1 MRLWRCGKAC
11 HSRAF
16 RPQTV
21 YTRPPFPG
29 GFRLLFAMDFGRAVS
44 AVFCPPRASKDA
56 RAADFAAAKSFWVED
71 GSGRRSMWSSLCIFA
86 LLCDELCVRWVVQ
99 RDEGGLSL
107 PFFKYQRR
115 KMSPLSKKRGHHDLR
130 ILGFDRIAST
140 AAVRTRSDFGI
151 IPSPLHLARS
161 LLFRRQ
167 PIMNHSVVGACFLH
181 ELQIKTVQHSTDGY
195 AEQHP

>member
-11 HSRAF
+11 NSRAF

-29 GFRLLFAMDFGRAVS
+29 GFRLLLAVNLLGAGG
-44 AVFCPPRASKDA
+44 AVFCPAGAGENA

-71 GSGRRSMWSSLCIFA
+71 GCGRRSMGSSLCIFA

>member
-1 MRLWRCGKAC
+1 VRLWRCGKAC
-11 HSRAF
+11 NSRAF

-29 GFRLLFAMDFGRAVS
+29 GFRLLLAVNLLGAGRAI
-44 AVFCPPRASKDA
+44 FCPPGAGENA

-71 GSGRRSMWSSLCIFA
+71 GCGRRSMGSSLCIFA

>member
-21 YTRPPFPG
+21 YTRPPIPG
-29 GFRLLFAMDFGRAVS
+29 GFRLLFAMDFGRAFS

-71 GSGRRSMWSSLCIFA
+71 GSGRRSMGSSLCIFA

-130 ILGFDRIAST
+130 ILGFERRASP
-140 AAVRTRSDFGI
+140 AAVRTRGDFGS

>member
-11 HSRAF
+11 NSRAF

-29 GFRLLFAMDFGRAVS
+29 GFRLLLAVNLLGAGRAI
-44 AVFCPPRASKDA
+44 FCPPGAGENA

-71 GSGRRSMWSSLCIFA
+71 GCGRRSMGSSLCIFA

-130 ILGFDRIAST
+130 ILGFERTEST
-140 AAVRTRSDFGI
+140 AAVRTHGNSGS

-161 LLFRRQ
+161 LIFRRQ

>member
-11 HSRAF
+11 NSRAF

-29 GFRLLFAMDFGRAVS
+29 GFRLLLAVNLLGAGRAI
-44 AVFCPPRASKDA
+44 FCPRGAGENA

-71 GSGRRSMWSSLCIFA
+71 GCGRRSMGSSLCIFA

>member
-56 RAADFAAAKSFWVED
+56 RAADFAAAKCFWVED
-71 GSGRRSMWSSLCIFA
+71 GSGRRSMGSSLCIFA

-115 KMSPLSKKRGHHDLR
+115 KMSPISKTRGHHDLR

>member
-21 YTRPPFPG
+21 YTRPPFAG
-29 GFRLLFAMDFGRAVS
+29 GFCLLLAMNLLGAGR
-44 AVFCPPRASKDA
+44 AVFCPPRASEDA

-71 GSGRRSMWSSLCIFA
+71 GSGRRSMGSSLCIFA

>member
-11 HSRAF
+11 NSRAF

-29 GFRLLFAMDFGRAVS
+29 GFRLLLAVNLLGAGRAI
-44 AVFCPPRASKDA
+44 FCPPGAGENA

-71 GSGRRSMWSSLCIFA
+71 GCGRRSMGSSLCIFT

-115 KMSPLSKKRGHHDLR
+115 KNVPAFEKAGTSRSADIGIWENSKHSRCPDTRRFWEYPKPFAFGSQPYIQEAADHESFSGWCLLS
-130 ILGFDRIAST
+130 S
-140 AAVRTRSDFGI
+140 
-151 IPSPLHLARS
+151 
-161 LLFRRQ
+161 
-167 PIMNHSVVGACFLH
+167 
-181 ELQIKTVQHSTDGY
+181 
-195 AEQHP
+195 

>member
-21 YTRPPFPG
+21 YTRPPFAG
-29 GFRLLFAMDFGRAVS
+29 GFCLLLAMNLLGAGR
-44 AVFCPPRASKDA
+44 AVFCPPRASEDA

-71 GSGRRSMWSSLCIFA
+71 GCGRRSMGSSLCIFA

>member
-71 GSGRRSMWSSLCIFA
+71 GSGRRSMGSSLCIFA
-86 LLCDELCVRWVVQ
+86 LVCDELCVRWVVQ

-140 AAVRTRSDFGI
+140 AAVRTRSDFGS

>member
-71 GSGRRSMWSSLCIFA
+71 GSGRRSMGSSLCILA

>member
-11 HSRAF
+11 NSRAF

-29 GFRLLFAMDFGRAVS
+29 GFRLLLAVNLLGAGRAI
-44 AVFCPPRASKDA
+44 FCPPGAGENA

-71 GSGRRSMWSSLCIFA
+71 GCGRRSMGSSLCIFA

>member
-11 HSRAF
+11 NSRAF

-29 GFRLLFAMDFGRAVS
+29 GFRLLLAVNLLGAGRAI
-44 AVFCPPRASKDA
+44 FCPPGAGENA

-71 GSGRRSMWSSLCIFA
+71 GCGRRSMGSSLCIFA

-181 ELQIKTVQHSTDGY
+181 ELQIKTVQHGADGN

>member
-21 YTRPPFPG
+21 YTRPPFAG
-29 GFRLLFAMDFGRAVS
+29 GFCLLLAMNLLGAGR
-44 AVFCPPRASKDA
+44 AVFCPPRASEDA

-71 GSGRRSMWSSLCIFA
+71 GCGRRSMGSSLCIFA

-140 AAVRTRSDFGI
+140 AAVRTRGDFGS
-151 IPSPLHLARS
+151 IPSPLHLAHS
-161 LLFRRQ
+161 LIFRRQ

>member
-11 HSRAF
+11 NSRAF

-29 GFRLLFAMDFGRAVS
+29 GFRLLLAVNLLGAGRAI
-44 AVFCPPRASKDA
+44 FCPPGAGENA

-71 GSGRRSMWSSLCIFA
+71 GCGRRSMGSSLCIFA

-107 PFFKYQRR
+107 PFFKYQKR

-140 AAVRTRSDFGI
+140 AAVRTRGDFGI

-161 LLFRRQ
+161 LIFRRQ

>member
-11 HSRAF
+11 NSRAF

-29 GFRLLFAMDFGRAVS
+29 GFRLLLAVNLLGAGRAI
-44 AVFCPPRASKDA
+44 FCPPGAGENA

-71 GSGRRSMWSSLCIFA
+71 GCGRRSMGSSLCIFA

-140 AAVRTRSDFGI
+140 AAVRTRSDIGI

>member
-11 HSRAF
+11 NSRAF

-29 GFRLLFAMDFGRAVS
+29 GFRLLLAVNLLGAGRAI
-44 AVFCPPRASKDA
+44 FCPPGAGENA

-71 GSGRRSMWSSLCIFA
+71 GCGRRSMGSSLCIFA

-167 PIMNHSVVGACFLH
+167 PIINHSVVGACFLH

>member
-1 MRLWRCGKAC
+1 MPELRCGRRWYCWPFGAL
-11 HSRAF
+11 F
-16 RPQTV
+16 V
-21 YTRPPFPG
+21 YAGPAFPG

-44 AVFCPPRASKDA
+44 AVFCPPRASEDA

-71 GSGRRSMWSSLCIFA
+71 GCGRRSMGSSLCIFA

-181 ELQIKTVQHSTDGY
+181 ELQIKAEQHGADGN

>member
-21 YTRPPFPG
+21 YTRPPFAG
-29 GFRLLFAMDFGRAVS
+29 GFSLLLAVNLLGAGRT
-44 AVFCPPRASKDA
+44 VFCPAGASEDA

-71 GSGRRSMWSSLCIFA
+71 GSGRRSMGSSLCIFA

>member
-11 HSRAF
+11 NSRAF

-29 GFRLLFAMDFGRAVS
+29 GFRLLLAVNLLGAGRAI
-44 AVFCPPRASKDA
+44 FCPPGAGENA

-71 GSGRRSMWSSLCIFA
+71 GCGRRSMGSSLCIFA

-107 PFFKYQRR
+107 RFFKYQRR
-115 KMSPLSKKRGHHDLR
+115 KMSPLSKKRGHHDLQ

>member
-71 GSGRRSMWSSLCIFA
+71 GSGRRSMGSSLCIFA

-161 LLFRRQ
+161 LLFRRP

>member
-71 GSGRRSMWSSLCIFA
+71 GSGRRSMGSSLCIFA

-140 AAVRTRSDFGI
+140 AAVRTRGDFGS

>member
-71 GSGRRSMWSSLCIFA
+71 GSGRRSMGSSLCIFA

-130 ILGFDRIAST
+130 ILRFGGLAST

>member
-71 GSGRRSMWSSLCIFA
+71 GSGRRSMGSSLCIFA

-140 AAVRTRSDFGI
+140 AAVRTRGDFGI

-161 LLFRRQ
+161 LIFRRQ
-167 PIMNHSVVGACFLH
+167 SIMNHSVVGACFLH

>member
-71 GSGRRSMWSSLCIFA
+71 GSGRRSMGSSLCIFA

-140 AAVRTRSDFGI
+140 AAVRTRSDFGS

>member
-1 MRLWRCGKAC
+1 MLELRCGRRWYCWPFGAL
-11 HSRAF
+11 F
-16 RPQTV
+16 V
-21 YTRPPFPG
+21 YAGPAFPG

-71 GSGRRSMWSSLCIFA
+71 GCGRRSMGASLYIFT

>member
-11 HSRAF
+11 NSRAF

-29 GFRLLFAMDFGRAVS
+29 GFRLLLAVNLLGAGRAI
-44 AVFCPPRASKDA
+44 FCPPGAGENA

-71 GSGRRSMWSSLCIFA
+71 GCGRRSMGSSLCIFA
-86 LLCDELCVRWVVQ
+86 LLCDELCVRRVVQ

>member
-11 HSRAF
+11 NSRAF

-29 GFRLLFAMDFGRAVS
+29 GFRLLLAVNLLGAGRAI
-44 AVFCPPRASKDA
+44 FCPPGAGENA

-71 GSGRRSMWSSLCIFA
+71 GCGRRSMGSSLCIFA

-130 ILGFDRIAST
+130 ILGFVRIAST

>member
-1 MRLWRCGKAC
+1 MCLLRCGKAC

-29 GFRLLFAMDFGRAVS
+29 GFRLLLAVNLLGAGRAI
-44 AVFCPPRASKDA
+44 FCPPGAGENA

-71 GSGRRSMWSSLCIFA
+71 GCGRRSMGSSLCIFT

-99 RDEGGLSL
+99 RDEGGLFL

-140 AAVRTRSDFGI
+140 AAVRTRGDFGS
-151 IPSPLHLARS
+151 IPSPLHLAHS
-161 LLFRRQ
+161 LIFRRQ

>member
-71 GSGRRSMWSSLCIFA
+71 GCGRRSMGSSLCIFA

-140 AAVRTRSDFGI
+140 AAVRTRSDFGS

>member
-71 GSGRRSMWSSLCIFA
+71 GSGRRSMGSSLCIFA

-161 LLFRRQ
+161 LFFRRQ

>member
-1 MRLWRCGKAC
+1 MLELRCGRRWYCWPFGAL
-11 HSRAF
+11 F
-16 RPQTV
+16 V
-21 YTRPPFPG
+21 YAGPAFPG

-71 GSGRRSMWSSLCIFA
+71 GCGRRSMGSSLYIFT

-115 KMSPLSKKRGHHDLR
+115 KMSPLSKKLGHHDLR

>member
-11 HSRAF
+11 NSRAF

-29 GFRLLFAMDFGRAVS
+29 GFRLLLAVNLLGAGRAI
-44 AVFCPPRASKDA
+44 FCPPGAGENA

-71 GSGRRSMWSSLCIFA
+71 GCGRRSMGASLCIFA